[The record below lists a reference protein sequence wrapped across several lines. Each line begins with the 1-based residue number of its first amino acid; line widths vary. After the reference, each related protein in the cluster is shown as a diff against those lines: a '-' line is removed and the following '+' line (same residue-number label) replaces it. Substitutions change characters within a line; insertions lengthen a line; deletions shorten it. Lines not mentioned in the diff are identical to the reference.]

1 MSAAKKS
8 TKDPSRVL
16 AGYKGKVTRFYNVAT
31 DALESGISDV
41 NTLKKM
47 HDNLDT
53 AFNEYS
59 AVMNEYMSCFTVDKQ
74 KDLQF
79 NYVDE
84 VLDVENLLDRL
95 LISSNPDD
103 QFHQGFAVGV
113 NNFV

>member
-59 AVMNEYMSCFTVDKQ
+59 AVMNEYMSCFSVEKQ
-74 KDLQF
+74 KGLQF

-84 VLDVENLLDRL
+84 VLDIDAVAHCLFC
-95 LISSNPDD
+95 SSS
-103 QFHQGFAVGV
+103 GV
-113 NNFV
+113 LNTKAAAYCCC